1 MTPTRESIIARRK
14 ACDLNELAAYR
25 DHAATL
31 LRIRTSR
38 EYVQAECEHPVIV
51 SKYEISHFAK
61 WCDDCGV
68 KIR

>member
-1 MTPTRESIIARRK
+1 MNNRESIIARRK

-38 EYVQAECEHPVIV
+38 EYVRAECLHPEVI
-51 SKYEISHFAK
+51 KRYEIANFVTE
-61 WCDDCGV
+61 CRDCG
-68 KIR
+68 KRL